1 MVCVLICKIDI
12 YKTLTVPH
20 HGDNN
25 FLFCFD
31 ISIKFTFNN
40 ICNDEEMITS
50 HLRCVINQLFYD
62 KNIIEKDNYL
72 GKTSHITKLF
82 LHSKIYYTK
91 WFKRMKEFR
100 NYLPSVNLSLSCAH
114 FQKQPFINVFQNRCS
129 WKFYNIRMQ
138 KPVLKPVFIKVA
150 GLLLLKTYDV
160 CFWIF
165 LAANFFQ
172 PNLVFIADSRTGFFF
187 QTSLKTRVKTHKQP
201 QELFCKNGVLR
212 SFANFTG
219 KYQWPSTLLKRDS
232 NTDVFLWNLRNI

>member
-62 KNIIEKDNYL
+62 KNIIEKNNYL

-172 PNLVFIADSRTGFFF
+172 PNLVFIADSRTGFFSDF
-187 QTSLKTRVKTHKQP
+187 VENTS
-201 QELFCKNGVLR
+201 KNSQAATGTVL
-212 SFANFTG
+212 
-219 KYQWPSTLLKRDS
+219 
-232 NTDVFLWNLRNI
+232 